1 MDELFDNEGSAS
13 PPPARKRPG
22 PKPKQKQTTDL
33 DITVALKESGNLN
46 EFTLQLNDDW
56 AELLDWYCKRRH
68 DSAAA
73 VIAAGLRAHLNPM
86 REGRAEVEE
95 WLREVEKEQMD
106 KLFGKVAAIDAE
118 PGTSI

>member
-1 MDELFDNEGSAS
+1 MDELFDNEGAAP

-22 PKPKQKQTTDL
+22 PKPKQKTDL
-33 DITVALKESGNLN
+33 DITVALTEPGNLK

-56 AELLDWYCKRRH
+56 AELLDWYCRRRH
-68 DSAAA
+68 DSPAA

-106 KLFGKVAAIDAE
+106 KLFGKVAAVDAK